1 MFETDLDSEIKSG
14 AISTRLA
21 STDDL
26 SKQQSPYFEIL
37 SASTMLFS
45 LRELVGC
52 GLDQV
57 RV

>member
-1 MFETDLDSEIKSG
+1 MFETDLDSKIKSG

-21 STDDL
+21 STEDL
-26 SKQQSPYFEIL
+26 SKHQSPYFEIL
-37 SASTMLFS
+37 SASTKLFS

-52 GLDQV
+52 CHDQV